1 MQRGLII
8 VFTGDGKG
16 KTSAALGIALRA
28 CGHKMRVSMIQFVKS
43 VTESGEEQIAER
55 LKPEF
60 ELLTLGRGF
69 VNHPGDSA
77 PLEEH
82 RKAAEE
88 ALGFARQRIQ
98 SGYWDIV
105 ILDEIN
111 IAVQHG
117 LVDIESVMS
126 MLRCKPSKV
135 HVILTGRDAHPSLIE
150 MADMVTD
157 MRLVKHPFDMHR
169 LPAQQGIDY

>member
-1 MQRGLII
+1 MQKGLII

-43 VTESGEEQIAER
+43 VTESGEEQMAER

-60 ELLTLGRGF
+60 ELLTMGRGF
-69 VNHPGDSA
+69 VNHPGDIAS
-77 PLEEH
+77 PDEH
-82 RKAAEE
+82 RKAAAE
-88 ALGFARQRIQ
+88 ALGFAHQRIQ

-111 IAVQHG
+111 IAIKHG
-117 LVDIESVMS
+117 LVDIESVVNL
-126 MLRCKPSKV
+126 LRSRSSKV
-135 HVILTGRDAHPSLIE
+135 HVIITGRDAHPALIE

-157 MRLVKHPFDMHR
+157 MRQVKHPFDEHH